1 MLQKPC
7 YKKAIW
13 RLKMPKTVAPLTDTQ
28 VKNAKPRD
36 KEYNLSHGKGLQL
49 RIKPSGR
56 KVWLFNY
63 FRPYSKKRANLKIGE
78 YPNTTLAQA
87 TTKRDK
93 YLALV
98 EQNIDP
104 QEYLVEEER
113 KTLEQKEATLFNISN
128 DWLEIKITTVSADYG
143 EKVKRMLELHVFKN
157 LGSYPLDKLTAP
169 IVIDSLK
176 PLEAKGSLETIR
188 RICQKLNEIMTWAVN
203 TGVIHHNPLSGI
215 KAAFKSP
222 IVRNQL
228 SITPSELPAFM
239 MVLQRASIKFATRC
253 LIEWELHTLT
263 RPSEAAHAKW
273 SEIDLTNDV
282 WAIPAERM
290 KMKRDHIIPLSPQ
303 AKAILIEMQPIS
315 GRSEFIFP
323 SDRSIYKPMN
333 EQTAN
338 MAIKRMG
345 YKNKLVAHG
354 LRSLGSTVLNE
365 EGFAPDIIEAA
376 LAHVDKNQVR
386 SAYNRTDYLARRKVM
401 MCWWSE
407 FIEQASIGSNSV
419 AGYRGLKAV

>member
-1 MLQKPC
+1 
-7 YKKAIW
+7 
-13 RLKMPKTVAPLTDTQ
+13 MPKVVAPLTDTQ

-56 KVWLFNY
+56 KIWLFNY

-87 TTKRDK
+87 TSTRNK

-98 EQNIDP
+98 EQSIDP
-104 QEYLVEEER
+104 QEHEIEEGR
-113 KTLEQKEATLFNISN
+113 KTLVQREATLSNVSN
-128 DWLEIKITTVSADYG
+128 DWFEIKRTTVSEDYA
-143 EKVKRMLELHVFKN
+143 EKVKRMLELHVLKN

-176 PLEAKGSLETIR
+176 QLEAKGSLETLR

-222 IVRNQL
+222 VVRNQL
-228 SITPSELPAFM
+228 SIPPTELPAFM
-239 MVLQRASIKFATRC
+239 MALQRASIKFVTRC

-273 SEIDLTNDV
+273 SEIDLINDV
-282 WAIPAERM
+282 WIIPAERM
-290 KMKRDHIIPLSPQ
+290 KMRRSHVIPMSPQ
-303 AKAILIEMQPIS
+303 AKAILMEMQPIS
-315 GRSEFIFP
+315 ANYEFIFP
-323 SDRSIYKPMN
+323 SDRAIEKPMS

-345 YKNKLVAHG
+345 YKGKLVAHG

-365 EGFAPDIIEAA
+365 EGFDPDIIEAA

-386 SAYNRTDYLARRKVM
+386 SAYNRTDYLERRKVM

-407 FIEQASIGSNSV
+407 YILQASIGSNSV
-419 AGYRGLKAV
+419 TGYRGLKAI

>member
-1 MLQKPC
+1 
-7 YKKAIW
+7 
-13 RLKMPKTVAPLTDTQ
+13 MPKIVAPLTDTQ

-49 RIKPSGR
+49 RIKPSGK

-78 YPNTTLAQA
+78 YPNTTLAEA
-87 TTKRDK
+87 TTIRGK
-93 YLALV
+93 YLGLV
-98 EQNIDP
+98 EKNIDP
-104 QEYLVEEER
+104 QEHLIDEGRKNLER
-113 KTLEQKEATLFNISN
+113 KEATLSNISN
-128 DWLEIKITTVSADYG
+128 DWLEIKSTTVSQNYA
-143 EKVKRMLELHVFKN
+143 EKVKRMLEIHVFKS
-157 LGSYPLDKLTAP
+157 LGDYPLDKLTAP
-169 IVIDSLK
+169 IVIESLK
-176 PLEAKGSLETIR
+176 PLEAKGSLETLR

-203 TGVIHHNPLSGI
+203 TGVLHHNPLSGI

-222 IVRNQL
+222 VVRNQL
-228 SITPSELPAFM
+228 SISPNELPTFM
-239 MVLQRASIKFATRC
+239 MVLQRASIKFVTRC

-273 SEIDLTNDV
+273 SEIDLNNNL
-282 WAIPAERM
+282 WSIPAERM
-290 KMKRDHIIPLSPQ
+290 KMKRDHVIPISPQ
-303 AKAILIEMQPIS
+303 AKAILMEMQPIS
-315 GRSEFIFP
+315 TNSKFIFP
-323 SDRSIYKPMN
+323 SDRSIEKPMS

-345 YKNKLVAHG
+345 YKGKLVAHG

-365 EGFAPDIIEAA
+365 EGFDPDIIEAA

-386 SAYNRTDYLARRKVM
+386 SAYNRTDYLERRKVM

-407 FIEQASIGSNSV
+407 FIQQASIGSNSV
-419 AGYRGLKAV
+419 SGYRGLKAV

>member
-1 MLQKPC
+1 
-7 YKKAIW
+7 
-13 RLKMPKTVAPLTDTQ
+13 MPKVVAPLTDTQ

-87 TTKRDK
+87 TSTRNK

-98 EQNIDP
+98 EQSIDP
-104 QEYLVEEER
+104 QEHEIEEGR
-113 KTLEQKEATLFNISN
+113 KTLVQKEATLSNVSN
-128 DWLEIKITTVSADYG
+128 DWLKIKRTTVSEDYA
-143 EKVKRMLELHVFKN
+143 EKVKRMLELHVFKS
-157 LGSYPLDKLTAP
+157 LGSYPLDRLTAP

-176 PLEAKGSLETIR
+176 SLEAKGSLETLR
-188 RICQKLNEIMTWAVN
+188 RICQKLNEIMIWAVN

-222 IVRNQL
+222 VVRNQL
-228 SITPSELPAFM
+228 SIPPTELPAFM
-239 MVLQRASIKFATRC
+239 MALQRASIKFVTRC

-273 SEIDLTNDV
+273 SEIDLDNDL
-282 WAIPAERM
+282 WSIPAERM
-290 KMKRDHIIPLSPQ
+290 KMKRDHVIPISPQ
-303 AKAILIEMQPIS
+303 ARAILMEMQPIS
-315 GRSEFIFP
+315 ENYEFIFP
-323 SDRSIYKPMN
+323 SDRAIEKPMS

-345 YKNKLVAHG
+345 YKGKLVAHG
-354 LRSLGSTVLNE
+354 LRSLGSTVLNN
-365 EGFAPDIIEAA
+365 EGFDPDIVEAA

-386 SAYNRTDYLARRKVM
+386 SAYNRADYLKRRKIM

-407 FIEQASIGSNSV
+407 YIQQASIGSNSV
-419 AGYRGLKAV
+419 TGYRGLRVI

>member
-1 MLQKPC
+1 
-7 YKKAIW
+7 
-13 RLKMPKTVAPLTDTQ
+13 MPKVVAPLTDTQ

-87 TTKRDK
+87 TSTRNK

-98 EQNIDP
+98 EQSIDP
-104 QEYLVEEER
+104 QEHEIEEGR
-113 KTLEQKEATLFNISN
+113 KTLVQKEATLSNVSN
-128 DWLEIKITTVSADYG
+128 DWFEIKRTTVSEDYA
-143 EKVKRMLELHVFKN
+143 EKVKRMLELHVLKS

-176 PLEAKGSLETIR
+176 QLEAKGSLETLR

-222 IVRNQL
+222 VVRNQL
-228 SITPSELPAFM
+228 SIPPTELPAFM
-239 MVLQRASIKFATRC
+239 MALQRASIKFVTRC

-273 SEIDLTNDV
+273 SEIDLINDV
-282 WAIPAERM
+282 WIIPAERM
-290 KMKRDHIIPLSPQ
+290 KMRRSHVIPMSPQ
-303 AKAILIEMQPIS
+303 AKAILMEMQPIS
-315 GRSEFIFP
+315 ANYEFIFP
-323 SDRSIYKPMN
+323 SDRAIEKPMS

-345 YKNKLVAHG
+345 YKGKLVAHG

-365 EGFAPDIIEAA
+365 EGFDPDIIEAA

-386 SAYNRTDYLARRKVM
+386 SAYNRTDYLERRKVM

-407 FIEQASIGSNSV
+407 YILQASIGSNSV
-419 AGYRGLKAV
+419 TGYRGLKTI

>member
-1 MLQKPC
+1 
-7 YKKAIW
+7 
-13 RLKMPKTVAPLTDTQ
+13 MPKVVAPLTDTQ

-87 TTKRDK
+87 TSTRNK

-98 EQNIDP
+98 EQSIDP
-104 QEYLVEEER
+104 QEHEIEEGR
-113 KTLEQKEATLFNISN
+113 KTLVQKEATLSNVSN
-128 DWLEIKITTVSADYG
+128 DWFEIKRTTVSEDYA
-143 EKVKRMLELHVFKN
+143 EKVKRMLELHVLKS

-176 PLEAKGSLETIR
+176 QLEAKGSLETLR

-222 IVRNQL
+222 VVRNQL
-228 SITPSELPAFM
+228 SIPPTELPAFM
-239 MVLQRASIKFATRC
+239 MALQRASIKFVTRC

-273 SEIDLTNDV
+273 SEIDLINDV
-282 WAIPAERM
+282 WIIPAERM
-290 KMKRDHIIPLSPQ
+290 KMRRSHVIPMSPQ
-303 AKAILIEMQPIS
+303 AKAILMEMQPIS
-315 GRSEFIFP
+315 ANYEFIFP
-323 SDRSIYKPMN
+323 SDRAIEKPMS

-345 YKNKLVAHG
+345 YKGKLVAHG

-365 EGFAPDIIEAA
+365 EGFDPDIIEAA

-386 SAYNRTDYLARRKVM
+386 SAYNRTDYLERRKVM

-407 FIEQASIGSNSV
+407 FIQQASIGSNSV
-419 AGYRGLKAV
+419 TGYRGLKAV

>member
-1 MLQKPC
+1 
-7 YKKAIW
+7 
-13 RLKMPKTVAPLTDTQ
+13 MPKVVAPLTDTQ

-87 TTKRDK
+87 TSTRNK

-98 EQNIDP
+98 EQSIDP
-104 QEYLVEEER
+104 QEHEIEEGR
-113 KTLEQKEATLFNISN
+113 KTLVQKEATLTNVSN
-128 DWLEIKITTVSADYG
+128 DWLEIKRTTVSEDYA
-143 EKVKRMLELHVFKN
+143 EKVKRMLELHVLKN

-176 PLEAKGSLETIR
+176 QLEAKGSLETLR

-222 IVRNQL
+222 VVRNQL
-228 SITPSELPAFM
+228 SIPPTELPAFM
-239 MVLQRASIKFATRC
+239 MALQRASIKFVTRC

-273 SEIDLTNDV
+273 SEIDLINDV
-282 WAIPAERM
+282 WIIPAERM
-290 KMKRDHIIPLSPQ
+290 KMRRSHVIPMSPQ
-303 AKAILIEMQPIS
+303 AKAILMEMQPIS
-315 GRSEFIFP
+315 ANYEFIFP
-323 SDRSIYKPMN
+323 SDRAIEKPMS

-345 YKNKLVAHG
+345 YKGKLVAHG

-365 EGFAPDIIEAA
+365 EGFDPDIIEAA

-386 SAYNRTDYLARRKVM
+386 SAYNRTDYLERRKVM

-407 FIEQASIGSNSV
+407 YILQASIGSNSV
-419 AGYRGLKAV
+419 TGYRGLKTI

>member
-1 MLQKPC
+1 
-7 YKKAIW
+7 
-13 RLKMPKTVAPLTDTQ
+13 MPKVVAPLTDTQ

-87 TTKRDK
+87 TSTRNK

-98 EQNIDP
+98 EQSIDP
-104 QEYLVEEER
+104 QEHEIEEGR
-113 KTLEQKEATLFNISN
+113 KTLVQKEATLSNVSN
-128 DWLEIKITTVSADYG
+128 DWLEIKRTTVSEDYA
-143 EKVKRMLELHVFKN
+143 EKVKRMLELHVFKS
-157 LGSYPLDKLTAP
+157 LGSYPIDKLTAP
-169 IVIDSLK
+169 IVIESLK
-176 PLEAKGSLETIR
+176 SLEAKGSLETLR

-222 IVRNQL
+222 VVRNQL
-228 SITPSELPAFM
+228 SIPPTELPAFM
-239 MVLQRASIKFATRC
+239 MALQRASIKFVTRC

-273 SEIDLTNDV
+273 SEIDLDNDL
-282 WAIPAERM
+282 WIIPAERM
-290 KMKRDHIIPLSPQ
+290 KMKRDHVIPISPQ
-303 AKAILIEMQPIS
+303 AKAILMEMQPIS
-315 GRSEFIFP
+315 ANYEFIFP
-323 SDRSIYKPMN
+323 SDRAIEKPMS

-345 YKNKLVAHG
+345 YKGKLVAHG

-386 SAYNRTDYLARRKVM
+386 SAYNRTDYLERRKVM

-407 FIEQASIGSNSV
+407 YILQASIGSNSV
-419 AGYRGLKAV
+419 TGYRGLKAV

>member
-1 MLQKPC
+1 
-7 YKKAIW
+7 
-13 RLKMPKTVAPLTDTQ
+13 MPKVVAPLTDTQ

-87 TTKRDK
+87 TSTRNK

-98 EQNIDP
+98 EQSIDP
-104 QEYLVEEER
+104 QEHEIEEGR
-113 KTLEQKEATLFNISN
+113 KTLVQKEATLSNVSN
-128 DWLEIKITTVSADYG
+128 DWLEIKRTTVSEDYA
-143 EKVKRMLELHVFKN
+143 EKVKRMLELHVFKS

-176 PLEAKGSLETIR
+176 SLEAKGSLETLR

-203 TGVIHHNPLSGI
+203 TGVINHNPLSGI

-222 IVRNQL
+222 VVRNQL
-228 SITPSELPAFM
+228 SIPPTELPAFM
-239 MVLQRASIKFATRC
+239 MALQRASIKFVTRC

-273 SEIDLTNDV
+273 SEIDLINDV
-282 WAIPAERM
+282 WVIPAERM
-290 KMKRDHIIPLSPQ
+290 KMRRSHLIPISPQ
-303 AKAILIEMQPIS
+303 AKAILMEMQPIS
-315 GRSEFIFP
+315 ANYEFIFP
-323 SDRSIYKPMN
+323 SDRAIEKPMS

-345 YKNKLVAHG
+345 YKGKLVAHG

-386 SAYNRTDYLARRKVM
+386 SAYNRTDYLERRRVM
-401 MCWWSE
+401 MCWWSKY
-407 FIEQASIGSNSV
+407 ILQASIGSNSV
-419 AGYRGLKAV
+419 TGYRGLKVI

>member
-1 MLQKPC
+1 
-7 YKKAIW
+7 
-13 RLKMPKTVAPLTDTQ
+13 MPKVVAPLTDTQ

-87 TTKRDK
+87 TSTRNK

-98 EQNIDP
+98 EQSIDP
-104 QEYLVEEER
+104 QEHEIEEGR
-113 KTLEQKEATLFNISN
+113 KTLVQKEATLTNVSN
-128 DWLEIKITTVSADYG
+128 DWLEIKRTTVSEDYA
-143 EKVKRMLELHVFKN
+143 EKVKRMLELHVFKS

-169 IVIDSLK
+169 IVINSLK
-176 PLEAKGSLETIR
+176 SLEAKGSLETLR
-188 RICQKLNEIMTWAVN
+188 RICQKLNEIMIWAVN
-203 TGVIHHNPLSGI
+203 TGVIHHNPLTGI

-222 IVRNQL
+222 VVRNQL
-228 SITPSELPAFM
+228 SIPPTELPAFM
-239 MVLQRASIKFATRC
+239 MALQRASIKFVTRC

-273 SEIDLTNDV
+273 SEIDLDNDL
-282 WAIPAERM
+282 WSIPAERM
-290 KMKRDHIIPLSPQ
+290 KMKRDHVIPISPQ
-303 AKAILIEMQPIS
+303 AKAILMEMQPIS
-315 GRSEFIFP
+315 ENYEFIFP
-323 SDRSIYKPMN
+323 SDRAIEKPMS

-345 YKNKLVAHG
+345 YKGKLVAHG
-354 LRSLGSTVLNE
+354 LRSLGSTVLND
-365 EGFAPDIIEAA
+365 EGFDPDIVEAA

-386 SAYNRTDYLARRKVM
+386 SAYNRADYLKRRKIM

-407 FIEQASIGSNSV
+407 YIQQASIGSNSV
-419 AGYRGLKAV
+419 TGYRGLRVI

>member
-1 MLQKPC
+1 
-7 YKKAIW
+7 
-13 RLKMPKTVAPLTDTQ
+13 MPKVVAPLTDTQ

-87 TTKRDK
+87 TSTRNK

-98 EQNIDP
+98 EQSIDP
-104 QEYLVEEER
+104 QEHEIEEGR
-113 KTLEQKEATLFNISN
+113 KTLVQKEATLSNITN
-128 DWLEIKITTVSADYG
+128 DWLEIKRTTVSEDYSD
-143 EKVKRMLELHVFKN
+143 KVKRMLELHVFKS
-157 LGSYPLDKLTAP
+157 LGSYPIDKLTAP
-169 IVIDSLK
+169 IVIESLK
-176 PLEAKGSLETIR
+176 SLEAKGSLETLR

-222 IVRNQL
+222 VVRNQL
-228 SITPSELPAFM
+228 SIPPTELPAFM
-239 MVLQRASIKFATRC
+239 MALQRASIKFVTRC

-273 SEIDLTNDV
+273 SEIDLDNDL
-282 WAIPAERM
+282 WIIPAERM
-290 KMKRDHIIPLSPQ
+290 KMKRDHVIPISPQ
-303 AKAILIEMQPIS
+303 AKAILMEMQPIS
-315 GRSEFIFP
+315 ANYEFIFP
-323 SDRSIYKPMN
+323 SDRAIEKPMS

-345 YKNKLVAHG
+345 YKGKLVAHG

-386 SAYNRTDYLARRKVM
+386 SAYNRTDYLERRKVM

-407 FIEQASIGSNSV
+407 YILQASIGSNSV
-419 AGYRGLKAV
+419 TGYRGLKAV

>member
-1 MLQKPC
+1 
-7 YKKAIW
+7 
-13 RLKMPKTVAPLTDTQ
+13 MPKVVAPLTDTQ

-87 TTKRDK
+87 TSTRNK

-98 EQNIDP
+98 EQSIDP
-104 QEYLVEEER
+104 QEHEIEEGR
-113 KTLEQKEATLFNISN
+113 KTLVQKEATLSNVSN
-128 DWLEIKITTVSADYG
+128 DWLEIKRTTVSEDYA
-143 EKVKRMLELHVFKN
+143 EKVKRMLELHVFKS

-176 PLEAKGSLETIR
+176 SLEAKGSLETLR
-188 RICQKLNEIMTWAVN
+188 RICQKLNEIMIWAVN

-222 IVRNQL
+222 VVRNQL
-228 SITPSELPAFM
+228 SIPPTELPAFM
-239 MVLQRASIKFATRC
+239 MALQRASIKFVTRC

-273 SEIDLTNDV
+273 SEIDLDNDL
-282 WAIPAERM
+282 WSIPAERM
-290 KMKRDHIIPLSPQ
+290 KMKRDHVIPISPQ
-303 AKAILIEMQPIS
+303 AKAILMEMQPIS
-315 GRSEFIFP
+315 ENYEFIFP
-323 SDRSIYKPMN
+323 SDRAIEKPMS

-345 YKNKLVAHG
+345 YKGKLVAHG
-354 LRSLGSTVLNE
+354 LRSLGSTVLND
-365 EGFAPDIIEAA
+365 EGFDPDIVEAA

-386 SAYNRTDYLARRKVM
+386 SAYNRADYLKRRKIM

-407 FIEQASIGSNSV
+407 YIQQASIGSNSV
-419 AGYRGLKAV
+419 TGYRGLRVI